1 MMLIANVLPKL
12 KIVNILI
19 NTLSKKHRFKT
30 SFGSEHVKASQL
42 LAKSTWEC
50 IYHVLLSFSRIMI
63 WNMSP
68 LVFGEILGKFVNTL
82 TVDGKYPVEGCENLQ
97 LPIQMQLSAKQKAF
111 LNFLFHFRNLHQTL
125 NILK

>member
-1 MMLIANVLPKL
+1 MLIANVLPKL

-19 NTLSKKHRFKT
+19 STLSKKHRFKT

-50 IYHVLLSFSRIMI
+50 IYHVLLSFSRIII

-68 LVFGEILGKFVNTL
+68 LVLGEILGVFVNIL
-82 TVDGKYPVEGCENLQ
+82 TADGKYPVDGLENLE
-97 LPIQMQLSAKQKAF
+97 LPIQMQFSAK
-111 LNFLFHFRNLHQTL
+111 
-125 NILK
+125 